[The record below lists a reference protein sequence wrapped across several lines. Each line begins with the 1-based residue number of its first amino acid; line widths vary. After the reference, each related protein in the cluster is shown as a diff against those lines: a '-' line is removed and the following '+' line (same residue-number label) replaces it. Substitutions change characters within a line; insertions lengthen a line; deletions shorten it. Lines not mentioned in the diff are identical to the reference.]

1 MPVLPRLPARPEDL
15 VRNRINRA
23 PSGWL
28 AMGLPW
34 ASIMLGSMATFSPI
48 VASAPVLPPLAFMV
62 LLAWRMLRPS
72 LLPVWAGLPLGL
84 WDDLFSGQ
92 PLGSAVILWSAAM
105 LAMEAIDG
113 RFLWRGFVQDWLAAS
128 ALLAGY
134 LVLAATFAGLAA
146 GYPLPLSVGP
156 QLLLSVVLFPVVNR
170 AVALLDRIRLL
181 PLRRL

>member
-1 MPVLPRLPARPEDL
+1 
-15 VRNRINRA
+15 
-23 PSGWL
+23 
-28 AMGLPW
+28 
-34 ASIMLGSMATFSPI
+34 MLFRS
-48 VASAPVLPPLAFMV
+48 
-62 LLAWRMLRPS
+62 
-72 LLPVWAGLPLGL
+72 
-84 WDDLFSGQ
+84 DLFSGQ